1 MGLLKSFNKRAK
13 AETET
18 GLGTNA
24 SINGGRFFN
33 KDGTPNIEMRGIPLM
48 ERLNLYHT
56 LLSLPKW
63 KFLLIIIVSF
73 ITINLAF
80 AGLYLFIGMEH
91 LNGMVANTY
100 AEKFGEAFFF
110 SAQTFTTVGYGRI
123 NPVGF
128 AASFVAALEAL
139 TGLLSFALIT
149 GLLYGRFARPK
160 AYINYSKN
168 ALFVPFR
175 DGVAFMMRM
184 VPYTRNFLVN
194 VEARLTMSMQVVEY
208 GVTKNNFFQLDL
220 DISKPFNHS
229 VIKKLQLLKT
239 AKMIEAAVVMG
250 AILGKAND
258 GQLQALRAFALDIG
272 IAFQIIDDLL
282 DYEGSQDITG
292 KAVNKDANCG
302 KITLH
307 ALLGVDAARSEA
319 KSLIDNALEHL
330 SIFGKKAERL
340 RQLSHFIIE
349 RRA

>member
-13 AETET
+13 AENET

-194 VEARLTMSMQVVEY
+194 VEARLTMSMQVVED
-208 GVTKNNFFQLDL
+208 GVTKNKFFQLAL
-220 DISKPFNHS
+220 DISKANTLISNWTLVHIINEESPFYGLTKEDIDNS
-229 VIKKLQLLKT
+229 KAEILVFVQGFDESFSNTVISRTSYTYEEFVYGAKFLPMYHPNNDNSGTIVHLNKL
-239 AKMIEAAVVMG
+239 
-250 AILGKAND
+250 D
-258 GQLQALRAFALDIG
+258 
-272 IAFQIIDDLL
+272 
-282 DYEGSQDITG
+282 DYEVLELPKGSSFYHQNELQRGTQFELS
-292 KAVNKDANCG
+292 NK
-302 KITLH
+302 
-307 ALLGVDAARSEA
+307 
-319 KSLIDNALEHL
+319 
-330 SIFGKKAERL
+330 
-340 RQLSHFIIE
+340 
-349 RRA
+349 

>member
-1 MGLLKSFNKRAK
+1 MISIELVLKDTASLVNNAMEQLLRDDGGNQLVQGSDILLEAMRYATLSGGKRLRPFLLLESAAMFGVETNRALRAAMAIEFVHCYSLVHDDLPAMDNDDLRRGKPTVHKAYSESTAILAGSALLTLAFETIASSEMIDDPQIKCALIDALAK
-13 AETET
+13 AAGQS
-18 GLGTNA
+18 GL
-24 SINGGRFFN
+24 I
-33 KDGTPNIEMRGIPLM
+33 
-48 ERLNLYHT
+48 
-56 LLSLPKW
+56 
-63 KFLLIIIVSF
+63 
-73 ITINLAF
+73 
-80 AGLYLFIGMEH
+80 AGQM
-91 LNGMVANTY
+91 
-100 AEKFGEAFFF
+100 
-110 SAQTFTTVGYGRI
+110 
-123 NPVGF
+123 
-128 AASFVAALEAL
+128 
-139 TGLLSFALIT
+139 
-149 GLLYGRFARPK
+149 
-160 AYINYSKN
+160 
-168 ALFVPFR
+168 
-175 DGVAFMMRM
+175 
-184 VPYTRNFLVN
+184 
-194 VEARLTMSMQVVEY
+194 
-208 GVTKNNFFQLDL
+208 LDL